1 MLQSDEPLVSIA
13 IPVYNGEKYID
24 ECLSS
29 IEKQTYQNWEC
40 IINDNCS
47 KDNTVVIAEQYV
59 QRDSRF
65 KLYKNENFLGIVD
78 NWNTAFQRLNPNAV
92 FCKIVPADDW
102 IFPEFIEKMVEVM
115 EKDPEI
121 GICSSYRIDH
131 IQVRA
136 DDLDI
141 YRGNVFSGRELLLK
155 QLKHQIEITGSIN
168 TVLYR
173 HRILKK
179 LPYYPD
185 IFLEG
190 FINIDTVLA
199 YDIMHNSK
207 VGFVFQVLSY
217 TRRHHETVTSNVV
230 KKFNLFLPFRLMIMK
245 RFLQTFPELT
255 KTYHN
260 VRLDYAYLIFLLKLT
275 GKRQAINQHRSHI
288 SIMPST
294 KEILMAILTRNI
306 IARQIDK
313 FTHRTFK
320 TRIFKR
326 QP

>member
-1 MLQSDEPLVSIA
+1 MLQSDQPLVSIA
-13 IPVYNGEKYID
+13 VPVYNGAKYID

-47 KDNTVVIAEQYV
+47 KDKTVAIAEQYV

-65 KLYKNENFLGIVD
+65 KLYKNENFLGIVN
-78 NWNTAFQRLNPNAV
+78 NWNAAFQRLNSNSV
-92 FCKIVPADDW
+92 YCKIVPADDW
-102 IFPEFIEKMVEVM
+102 IFPEFIEKMVEIM
-115 EKDPEI
+115 EKDPET

-141 YRGNVFSGRELLLK
+141 YRGNIFDGKALLLK
-155 QLKHQIEITGSIN
+155 QLKHQIEITGSAN

-173 HRILKK
+173 HSILKK

-185 IFLEG
+185 IFLG
-190 FINIDTVLA
+190 DFINIDTVLA
-199 YDIMHNSK
+199 YDIMYRSK

-217 TRRHHETVTSNVV
+217 TRRHYETVTSNVV
-230 KKFNLFLPFRLMIMK
+230 KKFNVYLPFRLMIIN
-245 RFLQTFPELT
+245 RYIQSFPEMT
-255 KTYHN
+255 KTYN
-260 VRLDYAYLIFLLKLT
+260 ILRLDYAYLVFLLKMT
-275 GKRQAINQHRSHI
+275 GKRQTLKWHRSHI
-288 SIMPST
+288 SVIPST
-294 KEILMAILTRNI
+294 TEILIAIFTRNI

-313 FTHRTFK
+313 LTYRSFK

-326 QP
+326 